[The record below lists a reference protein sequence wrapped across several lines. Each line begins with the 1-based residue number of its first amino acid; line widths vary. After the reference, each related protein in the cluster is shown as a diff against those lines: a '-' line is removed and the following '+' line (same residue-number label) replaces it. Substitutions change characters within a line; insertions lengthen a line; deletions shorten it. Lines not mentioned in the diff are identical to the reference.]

1 MDVLTDSENTF
12 FISLASYWEMSIKA
26 STGKLNIPDN
36 MINKVEESGI
46 SWLNIELERI
56 DEARK
61 LSPIHNDP
69 FDRLIV
75 AQAKLEGMKILTR
88 DPKMTQCL

>member
-1 MDVLTDSENTF
+1 
-12 FISLASYWEMSIKA
+12 MSIKA
-26 STGKLNIPDN
+26 STGKLNIPHN

-46 SWLNIELERI
+46 SWLNIQLEHI
-56 DEARK
+56 DETRK

-88 DPKMTQCL
+88 DPKMIECL

>member
-1 MDVLTDSENTF
+1 
-12 FISLASYWEMSIKA
+12 
-26 STGKLNIPDN
+26 

-46 SWLNIELERI
+46 SWINIELEHI

-61 LSPIHNDP
+61 LSLIHNDP

-88 DPKMTQCL
+88 DPKMIECL